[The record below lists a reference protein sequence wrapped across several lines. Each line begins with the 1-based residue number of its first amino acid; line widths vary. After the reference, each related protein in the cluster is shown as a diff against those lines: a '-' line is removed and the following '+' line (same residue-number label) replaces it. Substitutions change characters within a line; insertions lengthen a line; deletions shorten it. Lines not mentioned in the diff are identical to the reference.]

1 MDNGPEFISSTL
13 ADWAEKHQVALEFI
27 KPGKPTQ
34 NSFIER
40 FNRTYRTE
48 ILDMYAFKN
57 LQEVRELTENWIKE
71 YNDER
76 PHDSL
81 NDLTPWEYLAKNK
94 TMNSNLGCH

>member
-1 MDNGPEFISSTL
+1 GFWDF
-13 ADWAEKHQVALEFI
+13 AKHTGFRPKVCQ
-27 KPGKPTQ
+27 PY
-34 NSFIER
+34 S
-40 FNRTYRTE
+40 
-48 ILDMYAFKN
+48 DMYAFKN